1 MKLIEGNL
9 EYKFSDEDELT
20 KFKLINENIENVNV

>member
-9 EYKFSDEDELT
+9 EYKFSDEDELA